1 MSMTVSVFSVVLP
14 DDCLRLPDFDID
26 FWLVTEYDDDD
37 FTDKD
42 AEPLDQSD
50 CLLCSIQSQRALVF
64 SESHKTQCK

>member
-1 MSMTVSVFSVVLP
+1 MKLKMSMTVSVSSV
-14 DDCLRLPDFDID
+14 DLPDFDID
-26 FWLVTEYDDDD
+26 FWLETEYDDDDD